1 MRPCCSALLLTAHAG
16 LLQAIAAALEVGTGD
31 HALTVNS
38 PAFLRN
44 DADQFDVEG
53 CLTVGVCLSRACDC
67 VMFVVPDADVVASI
81 LRYMRSCSNA
91 KCAGIVVQGP
101 PSLGRLSTFFHA
113 MARGTRTPDVPV
125 VEVSARDGMRIR
137 DHLQAH
143 PGDYAKIRSDDRNAV
158 RLMYRSLGYRVYCSA
173 LCIGNLFLLISMVR
187 WMWRIARG
195 PRYRHGDG
203 TDVWI
208 IVCLMLSA
216 TTQVANWLANA
227 VSHRVPAVA
236 FIVSFSAL
244 PSVTMIWILLAAVL
258 LAVTTT
264 RVANRL
270 CGSDPTWLCST
281 MALVVMLTILVVV
294 NWAMVMIPLLRS
306 RPYERSIAV
315 GNAIVAFAMVCAS
328 LTLLLRARFIR
339 KTLMTTVNIM
349 AVRWTDELVCDRRLQ
364 INLVLASGIVLLLQS
379 FMDVYRFAF
388 CFQIELIPH
397 LDYFNEVTEIMAGA
411 CYLVVIASMSLAVIE
426 PVARVADDKAAD
438 EGDAWQW
445 NHIQTDA
452 FLFRHG
458 SVDRPSTG
466 NMSEQVVRLLDRF
479 RLFRRLPP
487 RLIQLSS
494 F

>member
-137 DHLQAH
+137 DHLQVGSRCTVLCVTSFLWVPTQAH

-244 PSVTMIWILLAAVL
+244 PSVTMIWFVGCRTFHNVAL
-258 LAVTTT
+258 T
-264 RVANRL
+264 RGRQ
-270 CGSDPTWLCST
+270 DPFGCS
-281 MALVVMLTILVVV
+281 
-294 NWAMVMIPLLRS
+294 
-306 RPYERSIAV
+306 AV
-315 GNAIVAFAMVCAS
+315 GGHDYESREPS
-328 LTLLLRARFIR
+328 LR
-339 KTLMTTVNIM
+339 
-349 AVRWTDELVCDRRLQ
+349 
-364 INLVLASGIVLLLQS
+364 
-379 FMDVYRFAF
+379 
-388 CFQIELIPH
+388 
-397 LDYFNEVTEIMAGA
+397 
-411 CYLVVIASMSLAVIE
+411 
-426 PVARVADDKAAD
+426 
-438 EGDAWQW
+438 
-445 NHIQTDA
+445 
-452 FLFRHG
+452 
-458 SVDRPSTG
+458 
-466 NMSEQVVRLLDRF
+466 
-479 RLFRRLPP
+479 
-487 RLIQLSS
+487 
-494 F
+494 